1 MKRLIASLAVVGLS
15 LFLGTTTS
23 GVANAATATSLAS
36 SSTTQTTAAR
46 EESTS
51 SESAGASSSS
61 STASS
66 SATKPK
72 AKPKPRV
79 TYRKVIGRQKVNY
92 YTKIGTNRK
101 HNYKVYRTGGAKSSA
116 QNMKAISTGRH
127 YAKKKVHITREEK
140 MGDGTWLKFTYKHT
154 RTGWIHRN
162 GTVKSYRW
170 LNIPLIAQRPQLPTG
185 CEITATAMMLRYA
198 GAKVT
203 KLSLAKEIP
212 RSSNPNKGFVGS
224 PYSRSGWW
232 IYPKGLT
239 KIVRHH
245 LGSATDMTGASL
257 KKMKA
262 KINRGHPVVVW
273 VAGVDGFVNHA
284 VTLSGY
290 SKTRA
295 YYNDPWT
302 KRKTSMTIAS
312 LHNHRK
318 HDAYRALSY

>member
-1 MKRLIASLAVVGLS
+1 MRRLIESLAIVTLGFLLGVVPSGVVHAA
-15 LFLGTTTS
+15 TTATTS
-23 GVANAATATSLAS
+23 SESVDTTADS
-36 SSTTQTTAAR
+36 SSTTDKVK
-46 EESTS
+46 S
-51 SESAGASSSS
+51 
-61 STASS
+61 
-66 SATKPK
+66 KPK
-72 AKPKPRV
+72 V
-79 TYRKVIGRQKVNY
+79 VYRKILKKRTVNY

-116 QNMKAISTGRH
+116 KNMTAISTGRH
-127 YAKKKVHITREEK
+127 YANKKVHITREEK
-140 MGDGTWLKFTYKHT
+140 MADGTWLKFTYHHT
-154 RTGWIHRN
+154 RTGWIHCN

-170 LNIPLIAQRPQLPTG
+170 LNVPLIAQRPQLPTG
-185 CEITATAMMLRYA
+185 CEITATTMMLKYA

-203 KLSLAKEIP
+203 KMSLAREMP

-224 PYSRSGWW
+224 PYSKSGWW
-232 IYPKGLT
+232 IYPKGLMKT
-239 KIVRHH
+239 VKRHA
-245 LGSATDMTGASL
+245 GSAKNMTGASF
-257 KKMKA
+257 KKIKA
-262 KINRGHPVVVW
+262 QINKGHPVVVW